1 MSPVPAAARKSI
13 LVVSRHA
20 HPGSSLPRSALDTAL
35 AAAAFDQP
43 VALLFQGEGVLQLL
57 PGQDSRAAGVRNLRK
72 VIDSLPLYD
81 IETLYVDAAAA
92 YALGLPRDVLPAGA
106 QWLDAAGVQALL
118 ARHDHVLGF

>member
-1 MSPVPAAARKSI
+1 MSRMTAAARKSI

-57 PGQDSRAAGVRNLRK
+57 SEQDSRAAGVRNLRK
-72 VIDSLPLYD
+72 VLDSLPLYE
-81 IETLYVDAAAA
+81 IETLHVDAAAA
-92 YALGLPRDVLPAGA
+92 AAFGLDRDALPAGA
-106 QWLDAAGVQALL
+106 EWLDAAGIRALL

>member
-57 PGQDSRAAGVRNLRK
+57 PGQDSRATGVRNLRK

-92 YALGLPRDVLPAGA
+92 SALGLPRDVLPAGA

>member
-1 MSPVPAAARKSI
+1 MSPLPAATRKSI

-20 HPGSSLPRSALDTAL
+20 HPSSSLPRSALDTAL

-43 VALLFQGEGVLQLL
+43 VSLLFHGEGVLQLL
-57 PGQDSRAAGVRNLRK
+57 SGQDSRAAGVRNLRK

-92 YALGLPRDVLPAGA
+92 IAFGLEQESLPVGA
-106 QWLDAAGVQALL
+106 QWVDGAAIQALL

>member
-1 MSPVPAAARKSI
+1 MAARKSI

-43 VALLFQGEGVLQLL
+43 VALLFLGEGVLQLL
-57 PGQDSRAAGVRNLRK
+57 PAQDSSAAGVRNLRK
-72 VIDSLPLYD
+72 VLDSLPLYE
-81 IETLYVDAAAA
+81 IETVYVDGAAAA
-92 YALGLPRDVLPAGA
+92 AFGLARDALPAGA
-106 QWLDAAGVQALL
+106 EWLDAADMRALL

>member
-1 MSPVPAAARKSI
+1 MNPVAEHSRKSI

-43 VALLFQGEGVLQLL
+43 VTLLFQGEGVLQLL
-57 PGQDSRAAGVRNLRK
+57 PAQDARAAGVRNLRK

-81 IETLYVDAAAA
+81 IETVYVDAAAA
-92 YALGLPRDVLPAGA
+92 TAFGVAPDTLPAST
-106 QWLDAAGVQALL
+106 QWLDPAGIRALL
-118 ARHDHVLGF
+118 ISHDHVLGF

>member
-1 MSPVPAAARKSI
+1 MTAPAAAGRKSI

-43 VALLFQGEGVLQLL
+43 VTLLFLGEGVLQLL
-57 PGQDSRAAGVRNLRK
+57 PGQDSGAAGVRNLRK
-72 VIDSLPLYD
+72 VLDSLPLYE
-81 IETLYVDAAAA
+81 IETVYVDAAAA
-92 YALGLPRDVLPAGA
+92 AAFGLQRDALPP
-106 QWLDAAGVQALL
+106 QTEWLDAAGMQALL

>member
-1 MSPVPAAARKSI
+1 MTPASAAARNSI

-92 YALGLPRDVLPAGA
+92 SAFGLQRDTLPAGA
-106 QWLDAAGVQALL
+106 LWLDAAGVRALL
-118 ARHDHVLGF
+118 ARYDHVLGF

>member
-1 MSPVPAAARKSI
+1 MTPPSAAARKSI

-20 HPGSSLPRSALDTAL
+20 HPGSSLPRSALDTVL

-92 YALGLPRDVLPAGA
+92 SAFGLQRDALPAGA
-106 QWLDAAGVQALL
+106 RWLDAAGIRALL

>member
-1 MSPVPAAARKSI
+1 MSTSARKSL

-43 VALLFQGEGVLQLL
+43 VTLLFQGEGVMQLL
-57 PGQDSRAAGVRNLRK
+57 SAQDSRAAGVRNLRK
-72 VIDSLPLYD
+72 VIDSLPLYE
-81 IETLYVDAAAA
+81 IETVFVDAAAA
-92 YALGLPRDVLPAGA
+92 ASFGLAGDSLPPGA
-106 QWLDAAGVQALL
+106 QWLDAVGMRALL

>member
-1 MSPVPAAARKSI
+1 MTPVPAPLRKSI

-43 VALLFQGEGVLQLL
+43 VTLLFQGEGVLQLL
-57 PGQDSRAAGVRNLRK
+57 AAQDSRATGVRNLRK

-92 YALGLPRDVLPAGA
+92 SVFGLDADALPADA
-106 QWLDAAGVQALL
+106 QLLDATGMRSLVD
-118 ARHDHVLGF
+118 RHDHVLGF

>member
-1 MSPVPAAARKSI
+1 MSTAARKSL

-43 VALLFQGEGVLQLL
+43 VTLLFQGEGVMQLL
-57 PGQDSRAAGVRNLRK
+57 SAQDSRAVGVRNLRK
-72 VIDSLPLYD
+72 VIDSLPLYE
-81 IETLYVDAAAA
+81 IETVFVDAAAA
-92 YALGLPRDVLPAGA
+92 ASFGLAGDSLPAGA
-106 QWLDAAGVQALL
+106 QWLDAVGMRALL

>member
-1 MSPVPAAARKSI
+1 MSPVAEHSRKSI

-43 VALLFQGEGVLQLL
+43 VTLLFQGEGVLQLL
-57 PGQDSRAAGVRNLRK
+57 PAQDSRAAGVRNLRK

-81 IETLYVDAAAA
+81 IEAVYVDSAAASA
-92 YALGLPRDVLPAGA
+92 FGIAPDTLPASA
-106 QWLDAAGVQALL
+106 RWLDAAGIRELMAS
-118 ARHDHVLGF
+118 HDHVLGF